1 MIQSQVFLCFDKL
14 VDQEKPFG
22 RLILLSNYLSQA
34 KSLKE
39 IITDSLK
46 ILLRE
51 FRLDAGRIYLFDP
64 VRGDFCLAGYEGIDI
79 SGLERIQMGQ
89 GVTGKAAELRS
100 FIAYRVEEL
109 EDKARAQLLQSKGL
123 KIIYCVPF
131 VVMSKVEG
139 VVNLGSMRD
148 TMIPRE
154 EMELLFL
161 MGHQIG
167 VAIAHARLYE
177 ELNEK
182 IKLLEDRKE
191 TIKFF
196 AYSVSHDLKSPA
208 IGLYGLSK
216 RLVEKYGETLSEKAR
231 LYCRQIMKA
240 AEEIVSLVEC
250 INSYISARETVEEPQ
265 FFSFADIVETIK
277 SEFKSRL
284 ENQGVTLVVQ
294 DGLPSIKG
302 YPHLVLRAMRN
313 LVDNALKHGGSNLS
327 RITIEVKETPEFWII
342 SVRDNG
348 VGIPPHLVKTIFEP
362 FRRGRTKEEG
372 SGLGLAIISEVARK
386 HGGKAWVES
395 SQEKRDT
402 VFYISLRKHQ

>member
-1 MIQSQVFLCFDKL
+1 MIQNQVFLCFDKL
-14 VDQEKPFG
+14 VDQQKPFG

-34 KSLKE
+34 RSLKE
-39 IITDSLK
+39 IINDSLK

-64 VRGDFCLAGYEGIDI
+64 ERGDFCLAGYEGIDI
-79 SGLERIQMGQ
+79 SGLERIQVGQ
-89 GVTGKAAELRS
+89 GFTGKAAELRS

-148 TMIPRE
+148 IMISRE

-182 IKLLEDRKE
+182 IRLLEDRKE

-216 RLVEKYGETLSEKAR
+216 RLVEKYGETL
-231 LYCRQIMKA
+231 
-240 AEEIVSLVEC
+240 
-250 INSYISARETVEEPQ
+250 P
-265 FFSFADIVETIK
+265 
-277 SEFKSRL
+277 
-284 ENQGVTLVVQ
+284 
-294 DGLPSIKG
+294 
-302 YPHLVLRAMRN
+302 
-313 LVDNALKHGGSNLS
+313 
-327 RITIEVKETPEFWII
+327 
-342 SVRDNG
+342 
-348 VGIPPHLVKTIFEP
+348 
-362 FRRGRTKEEG
+362 
-372 SGLGLAIISEVARK
+372 
-386 HGGKAWVES
+386 
-395 SQEKRDT
+395 
-402 VFYISLRKHQ
+402 